1 MFRTRGI
8 IFRKTIV
15 YACISISSTVG
26 RRVCF
31 EHTVLLT
38 RFYIAYSWPS
48 NIHALCIS
56 CFFSYLLLVGLYYLY
71 FTIMMTVKRKI
82 HSVPLC
88 IVFAFPVKNYL
99 FFCHKFSTRPL
110 WAFVCLEHLWSWR
123 REQEEQKNR
132 NFWQG
137 NYRRY
142 IHYGLTKYYGRVSS
156 DTDHARHSRQFW
168 KQDKACGGK
177 EEDQVTGNGVSWVC
191 FRV

>member
-26 RRVCF
+26 RRVFFIFVGPCMTHICRRVCF

-110 WAFVCLEHLWSWR
+110 
-123 REQEEQKNR
+123 
-132 NFWQG
+132 
-137 NYRRY
+137 
-142 IHYGLTKYYGRVSS
+142 
-156 DTDHARHSRQFW
+156 
-168 KQDKACGGK
+168 
-177 EEDQVTGNGVSWVC
+177 
-191 FRV
+191 